1 MWLQAQLRFFSSS
14 SSFSFCFFA
23 SCHHGPIYG
32 PQGKQPTQKAHLFP
46 WILEGGSK
54 IYLTAMVDFP
64 RKKNYLKTP
73 NPSNMVGVTGWFP
86 PYHLWFCLK
95 KRGSVL
101 FFRIVD
107 GVLLLTVTL
116 LFLNLREAFLER
128 CAEAAA
134 RMEKMDHGSWFFF
147 SSSYHHHPKESFRTD
162 STKRMH
168 SAPSPG
174 PAGPAAFISCSS
186 WNFSGS
192 PPLSGCSSKAIF
204 LYTAL
209 MSWRWSTKKRW
220 TLVPWK
226 KSDDSGNI
234 DTI

>member
-32 PQGKQPTQKAHLFP
+32 PQGKQPAQKAYLFP
-46 WILEGGSK
+46 LILEGGSN
-54 IYLTAMVDFP
+54 IYLTATVEFP

-73 NPSNMVGVTGWFP
+73 NPSNMLGVTGWFP
-86 PYHLWFCLK
+86 PYHLWFWKK

-101 FFRIVD
+101 FFGIVD

-134 RMEKMDHGSWFFF
+134 RMGEMDHGSWFIIITIIIIIIT
-147 SSSYHHHPKESFRTD
+147 PKKASELIQQKGCTAP
-162 STKRMH
+162 K
-168 SAPSPG
+168 PSPS
-174 PAGPAAFISCSS
+174 PAPAAFISCSS

-209 MSWRWSTKKRW
+209 MSFRWSTKKDGHWRHERNQMI
-220 TLVPWK
+220 L
-226 KSDDSGNI
+226 GI
-234 DTI
+234 